1 MDREIPIRETFVLA
15 KIAPCGLALA
25 IVSIALYCLLVTLG
39 FDYGILALLP
49 FLFCVV
55 AFLLGLLSTLIIL
68 VFRARFKGLVYSL
81 SAVVFSLP
89 IVYIGTE
96 FFMSPN
102 VRAEDMKNYTT
113 LYNMGL
119 LDEALKKYAQ
129 SHNGIL
135 PDANSWCDSL
145 MNQDPTLTA
154 ENFRHPQPDLLK
166 LKGRCHIAFNSNLS
180 GRSLGD
186 VPGDVVLLFE
196 ADGGW
201 NLNGT
206 GLLLTSPYGE
216 KRFVRILFVDG
227 STANYWYDQKGVRK
241 FDPSGKHM
249 YHESSRWSP

>member
-1 MDREIPIRETFVLA
+1 MDREIPIRVTFVLA

-39 FDYGILALLP
+39 FDYGILVLLP

-68 VFRARFKGLVYSL
+68 VFRARFKGLVYSI

-102 VRAEDMKNYTT
+102 VREEKKKNCTT
-113 LYNMGL
+113 LYNMEL
-119 LDEALKKYAQ
+119 LREGLKKYAQ

-135 PDANSWCDSL
+135 PDASSWCDNL
-145 MNQDPTLTA
+145 MNDAPTLTV
-154 ENFRHPQPDLLK
+154 ENFRHPQPNLIK
-166 LKGRCHIAFNSNLS
+166 LKHECHIAFNNNLS
-180 GRSLGD
+180 GKSLD
-186 VPGDVVLLFE
+186 DLPGDVVLLFE
-196 ADGGW
+196 ADGEW

-249 YHESSRWSP
+249 YHESPRWSP

>member
-1 MDREIPIRETFVLA
+1 MEQQPPIRETFVLA

-49 FLFCVV
+49 FPFCVV

-68 VFRARFKGLVYSL
+68 VFHNRFKGLVYSI

-102 VRAEDMKNYTT
+102 VREENKKKYTA
-113 LYNMGL
+113 LYNMEL
-119 LDEALKKYAQ
+119 LGEGLKKYAQ

-135 PDANSWCDSL
+135 PIANSWCDSL

-166 LKGRCHIAFNSNLS
+166 LKGQCHIAFNSNLS

-196 ADGGW
+196 ADGEW

-206 GLLLTSPYGE
+206 GSLLSKPYGE
-216 KRFVRILFVDG
+216 KKFLRILWVDG
-227 STANYWYDQKGVRK
+227 STVDYWYYMKAVRK
-241 FDPSGKHM
+241 FSKDGRHM
-249 YHESSRWSP
+249 YYESPRWSP